1 MAGLRIVIGFLARP
15 SMLWVLLFINGGGTL
30 YGFYWYEG
38 QLAQTPAYFLPFVP
52 DSPTASLF
60 FTGVL
65 AAFLLRK
72 HIGLL
77 EAFAAVT
84 LMKYGIWAVVMNLGA
99 DLMGGP
105 VNWQNYMLIASHFGM
120 ALQAVLFLPYY
131 RIKLWHLVVVGI
143 WTVHNDIIDY
153 VFGMHPW
160 VSPALMPYIDHI
172 GYFTFWLGL
181 AAIAIVYIFNVRHH
195 RYRLSLPR

>member
-1 MAGLRIVIGFLARP
+1 MRVFIGFLARP
-15 SMLWVLLFINGGGTL
+15 SMLWVLLLINGGGTL

-38 QLAQTPAYFLPFVP
+38 QLAQTPGYFVPFVP

-84 LMKYGIWAVVMNLGA
+84 LIKYGIWAVVMNAGA
-99 DLMGGP
+99 DLMGGA

-131 RIKLWHLVVVGI
+131 RIKPWHLVVVGI

-153 VFGMHPW
+153 VYGMHPW
-160 VSPALMPYIDHI
+160 VSPVLMPYIDTI

-181 AAIAIVYIFNVRHH
+181 AAIAVVYFFNVRHH